1 MKLDFFSSKKRIF
14 SKELSRIQK
23 QLKSAFSKVKEEFG
37 DHLDAINENTNEIQA
52 NYEYLCEIDSK
63 IDKLAERIEE
73 ISMLI
78 QEKNTSMLDHNRTYS
93 VLPLTSREQE
103 VFLAL
108 YTLEEEKGAVS
119 YLDIGRRLA
128 LTEALVCS
136 YITNLIEKG
145 VPIIKKYMNNSVYL
159 NIDKTFKHIQAKENL
174 LGINEAISEKVV
186 LH

>member
-1 MKLDFFSSKKRIF
+1 LKLNFLATKKEIF
-14 SKELSRIQK
+14 SKKLSQVQK
-23 QLKSAFSKVKEEFG
+23 QLKSAFSKVKEEFA

-63 IDKLAERIEE
+63 IDKLAERIDE
-73 ISMLI
+73 ISMLV
-78 QEKNTSMLDHNRTYS
+78 QEKNSPLPSHNRMYS

-108 YTLEEEKGAVS
+108 YTLEEEKSQVS

-128 LTEALVCS
+128 LTELLVRS

-174 LGINEAISEKVV
+174 LGINQTISEKIV